1 LRDRL
6 RPFPQGAG
14 SNGRCLADQQAA
26 RGRGEAFDDEA
37 AREKYFPDLED
48 LNFDDGGR
56 FFMPEDIKGMMGIG
70 ETALFVGTGRHI
82 QIWAPEKYL
91 EYKGRSRRVVYA
103 VEQYPAR
110 ARQGRGQMSASTAS
124 PALTATAAPH
134 IPVLLDEVL
143 DGAGDP
149 RRARPM
155 STAPMARAA
164 IPARWRR
171 RARM

>member
-1 LRDRL
+1 MAFLIGGPGVSASTLLAVWRL
-6 RPFPQGAG
+6 MGWRTTLIYVTVLAACAIGFGLSHKSWLEQQV
-14 SNGRCLADQQAA
+14 LADQQAA
-26 RGRGEAFDDEA
+26 RERGEAFDDEA

-103 VEQYPAR
+103 VEQY
-110 ARQGRGQMSASTAS
+110 
-124 PALTATAAPH
+124 LAAPAK
-134 IPVLLDEVL
+134 
-143 DGAGDP
+143 GAGK
-149 RRARPM
+149 
-155 STAPMARAA
+155 
-164 IPARWRR
+164 
-171 RARM
+171 